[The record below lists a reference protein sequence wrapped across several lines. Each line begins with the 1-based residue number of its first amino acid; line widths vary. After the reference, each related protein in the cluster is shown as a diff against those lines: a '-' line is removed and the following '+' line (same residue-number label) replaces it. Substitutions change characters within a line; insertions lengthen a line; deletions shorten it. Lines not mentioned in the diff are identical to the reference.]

1 MFEDLMLHPSPAEA
15 VPPGGGDGWA
25 RCLAAML
32 DEVDYGMMLFD
43 GAGHLRLMNHAAR
56 RELDDSHPLRLA
68 GGQLRARS
76 RDDGARLQEAFDG
89 ALQRQVRQLLLIGE
103 AETRISVA
111 VVPLGPQALEG
122 GPATM
127 LLLGRRR
134 VAENLSVQF
143 FARSRRLTPA
153 ETRVLEALCAGVPPA
168 EIAARQG
175 VRISTVRT
183 QIGGLRDKTGAR
195 SIRALVRMVAVLP
208 PMVPALRLPFD
219 LPPGAPQGK

>member
-1 MFEDLMLHPSPAEA
+1 MLEDLI
-15 VPPGGGDGWA
+15 VPPPLAQTAPPADDSWA
-25 RCLAAML
+25 RCLSAML
-32 DEVDYGMMLFD
+32 DEVDYGMMLLD

-56 RELDDSHPLRLA
+56 RELDDSHPLRLVA
-68 GGQLRARS
+68 GQLRARA
-76 RDDGARLQEAFDG
+76 REDGPRLQGAFDG
-89 ALQRQVRQLLLIGE
+89 AVQDRKRQLLLIGE
-103 AETRISVA
+103 GEGRISLA
-111 VVPLGPQALEG
+111 VVPLGPQALDG

-134 VAENLSVQF
+134 VAENLSVHF

-175 VRISTVRT
+175 VRISTIRT

-195 SIRALVRMVAVLP
+195 SIRALVRMVSVLP

-219 LPPGAPQGK
+219 LPPR